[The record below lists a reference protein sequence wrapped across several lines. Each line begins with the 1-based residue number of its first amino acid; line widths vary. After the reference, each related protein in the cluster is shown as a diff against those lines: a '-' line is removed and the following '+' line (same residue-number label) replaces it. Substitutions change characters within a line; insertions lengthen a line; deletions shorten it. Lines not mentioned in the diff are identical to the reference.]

1 MGGDVIGGTLVDHE
15 AWNYHPWMA
24 LLEASANRAHY
35 DINGRGTLTGQYL
48 ALKWCCR
55 QVWKWCCRQV
65 CEESA
70 RCKWHE
76 WWQPSRGYK
85 AQGMSCSSKTIAADA
100 RRYLEWLKEMWG
112 DGG

>member
-15 AWNYHPWMA
+15 AWNYHPWLA

-35 DINGRGTLTGQYL
+35 DINGRGTLTGHYL

-55 QVWKWCCRQV
+55 QV
-65 CEESA
+65 CEEQAS
-70 RCKWHE
+70 CKTYE
-76 WWQPSRGYK
+76 WWQETRGYK

-100 RRYLEWLKEMWG
+100 RRYLEWLEEIWG
-112 DGG
+112 